1 MSDQEEAEPTKP
13 TATPHVPIVCVRY
26 RYRLL
31 GGHAHV
37 RVFAGKDFDHLAKCG
52 SLVFRLEEW
61 AALVAVMDCDRN
73 GVYDIV
79 EEDEAKSALD
89 STCAVPSVCWSGWAI
104 FTEDGDPDYYAY
116 ATDEETALTI
126 ARDAGCEGDIYAV
139 EDGDGAGTCQEVA

>member
-1 MSDQEEAEPTKP
+1 MSDQEEAEPTP

-52 SLVFRLEEW
+52 DLVFRLEEW

-79 EEDEAKSALD
+79 EEP
-89 STCAVPSVCWSGWAI
+89 AVRTVRI
-104 FTEDGDPDYYAY
+104 RQD
-116 ATDEETALTI
+116 
-126 ARDAGCEGDIYAV
+126 
-139 EDGDGAGTCQEVA
+139 DGAFRAAPYDELRKGMVFELLEPDGSPAHGGGLLRALSDVADDAVGTIQTERVEEPA